1 MAYSREYY
9 EATKEKI
16 RERNK
21 NYYLKIRI
29 NSAVILKSGKRI
41 TRKK

>member
-9 EATKEKI
+9 EANKEKI

-21 NYYLKIRI
+21 NYYLK
-29 NSAVILKSGKRI
+29 NKEY
-41 TRKK
+41 